1 MEGGGEGR
9 GVGVEL
15 GVSWA
20 ARPLLLVLSEPALGS
35 PLIQDLLA
43 CCTPRQD
50 LFAPVGLPLLAPR
63 AHRHAEELLRIGVA
77 EQPCLPAPGA
87 HAVELVGLDS
97 LPRSAGPGVR
107 RLARGAR
114 RRARV
119 VVERAGGHRHGL
131 RRTERG
137 AFENGAHRED
147 ICVSLSTYGQCMP
160 HAAAT
165 GLGLGQVPS
174 SRPPFSRANIKFCMH
189 VSDASDAPA
198 TGTSST
204 VAALASAPPSFSTTE
219 CTKRQL
225 YNPGTATWTDAPDD
239 PAWPVGRRGLWEA
252 LAGSAPP
259 PPPAPAPE
267 PEPEDS
273 GLKFANAAPAAELL
287 APVFASLNVASL
299 CPGASLDDAADFLS
313 SQHGLATVG
322 QIRKVIAHGDCVRPL
337 HSLGRRLLKSSRLG
351 YAQPFLLRLRSLV
364 VTECEAQG
372 EGQAQ
377 TGVTPPEAAAAAAAA
392 AAASSPAKPPT
403 LAAAPPGKLL
413 VPREAEPGALL
424 SHAVT
429 LTLTLTLNPNP
440 IPSPSP
446 NPNPNPSRMR

>member
-1 MEGGGEGR
+1 MSRTCTRKVSAVWACAQWVCSGRFAVCRRAGGRAGGQCAQSYAVCTQCERAVSVQSACSGHAVHMEAANEWGRCGRGVPAREPPRAPRRAPPPARGRAAVRRCWVGARMEGGGEGR

-165 GLGLGQVPS
+165 ALGLGQVPS
-174 SRPPFSRANIKFCMH
+174 SRPPFSRANIKLY
-189 VSDASDAPA
+189 
-198 TGTSST
+198 SS
-204 VAALASAPPSFSTTE
+204 SA
-219 CTKRQL
+219 CT
-225 YNPGTATWTDAPDD
+225 
-239 PAWPVGRRGLWEA
+239 
-252 LAGSAPP
+252 
-259 PPPAPAPE
+259 
-267 PEPEDS
+267 
-273 GLKFANAAPAAELL
+273 
-287 APVFASLNVASL
+287 
-299 CPGASLDDAADFLS
+299 
-313 SQHGLATVG
+313 
-322 QIRKVIAHGDCVRPL
+322 
-337 HSLGRRLLKSSRLG
+337 
-351 YAQPFLLRLRSLV
+351 
-364 VTECEAQG
+364 
-372 EGQAQ
+372 
-377 TGVTPPEAAAAAAAA
+377 
-392 AAASSPAKPPT
+392 
-403 LAAAPPGKLL
+403 
-413 VPREAEPGALL
+413 
-424 SHAVT
+424 
-429 LTLTLTLNPNP
+429 
-440 IPSPSP
+440 
-446 NPNPNPSRMR
+446 

>member
-1 MEGGGEGR
+1 MQWACSGRAVGVPCTWKQPPSGAGGRGVPAREPPRAPRRAPPPARGRAAVRRCWVGARVEGGGEGR
-9 GVGVEL
+9 GVGVEV

-147 ICVSLSTYGQCMP
+147 ICVSLSTYGQC
-160 HAAAT
+160 
-165 GLGLGQVPS
+165 
-174 SRPPFSRANIKFCMH
+174 
-189 VSDASDAPA
+189 
-198 TGTSST
+198 
-204 VAALASAPPSFSTTE
+204 
-219 CTKRQL
+219 
-225 YNPGTATWTDAPDD
+225 
-239 PAWPVGRRGLWEA
+239 
-252 LAGSAPP
+252 
-259 PPPAPAPE
+259 
-267 PEPEDS
+267 
-273 GLKFANAAPAAELL
+273 
-287 APVFASLNVASL
+287 
-299 CPGASLDDAADFLS
+299 
-313 SQHGLATVG
+313 
-322 QIRKVIAHGDCVRPL
+322 
-337 HSLGRRLLKSSRLG
+337 
-351 YAQPFLLRLRSLV
+351 
-364 VTECEAQG
+364 
-372 EGQAQ
+372 
-377 TGVTPPEAAAAAAAA
+377 TPPRQPRVWEPAGPAVEQSKHQVLHGVRRVRRARDGHQQHRCRACIRASFLQHHGVHEEA
-392 AAASSPAKPPT
+392 
-403 LAAAPPGKLL
+403 
-413 VPREAEPGALL
+413 VVQPRHRNVDRCA
-424 SHAVT
+424 
-429 LTLTLTLNPNP
+429 
-440 IPSPSP
+440 
-446 NPNPNPSRMR
+446 